1 MTYSSGSNNP
11 GGPPR
16 KSEKGALASLAQ
28 TLLKK
33 RSLDQWIGWRQ
44 TMQLFVVTNHRTDM
58 NLTTSLVILVIFP
71 FFTQIFTTLLLL
83 IHHTTHCASIA
94 HRILPFLDLSLPIS
108 GIMSARYFSKPQLR
122 TFLNRIALATVRII
136 SLNIHDLFTCINDQ
150 HTPLLGFWI
159 QDHLFYA
166 YIFLCKT
173 K

>member
-83 IHHTTHCASIA
+83 IHHTTHCASTA
-94 HRILPFLDLSLPIS
+94 HRILPFLDLFSPSS
-108 GIMSARYFSKPQLR
+108 GIITDQYFCVSSPPLGPVHPLQWGHHLLEHPR
-122 TFLNRIALATVRII
+122 LII
-136 SLNIHDLFTCINDQ
+136 DITNNHI
-150 HTPLLGFWI
+150 PL
-159 QDHLFYA
+159 Y
-166 YIFLCKT
+166 
-173 K
+173 